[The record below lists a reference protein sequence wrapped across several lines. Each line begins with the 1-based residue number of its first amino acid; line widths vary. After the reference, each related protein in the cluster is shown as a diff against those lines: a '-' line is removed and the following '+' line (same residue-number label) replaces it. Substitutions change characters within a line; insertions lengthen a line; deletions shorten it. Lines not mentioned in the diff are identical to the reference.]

1 MRPQA
6 FAVHRLPRRT
16 RLHIPVLRHD
26 AERLHSVG
34 EALSRCPGVNAVRTN
49 ERTGSVLVEHGDSDL
64 DVIVRY
70 AQESDLFDLN
80 LEGLR
85 GPETSPAA
93 IVERSLARLDA
104 WVRSETGDRSTLGS
118 VTFVALVVAAGWQTA
133 RGQVLPA
140 AATLAWYAL
149 ALAPERARAL
159 LSSLRE
165 GAAQNAENTS
175 ARTLTLAEPEKR

>member
-16 RLHIPVLRHD
+16 RLHIPALRHD
-26 AERLHSVG
+26 RERLHSVG
-34 EALSRCPGVNAVRTN
+34 EALSRCPGVNSVRTN
-49 ERTGSVLVEHGDSDL
+49 QRTGSVLVQHGDGDL
-64 DVIVRY
+64 DVIVLY

-80 LEGLR
+80 LEGAR
-85 GPETSPAA
+85 GPEASPTA
-93 IVERSLARLDA
+93 IVERRLARLDS

-118 VTFVALVVAAGWQTA
+118 VTFVALLVAAVWQAA

-140 AATLAWYAL
+140 AATLAWYAF

-159 LSSLRE
+159 LSSPPE
-165 GAAQNAENTS
+165 AAAQNAENTL
-175 ARTLTLAEPEKR
+175 RER

>member
-16 RLHIPVLRHD
+16 RLQIPALRHD

-49 ERTGSVLVEHGDSDL
+49 QLTGSVLVEHDDGDL
-64 DVIVRY
+64 DVIVVY
-70 AQESDLFDLN
+70 AQESELFDLN
-80 LEGLR
+80 LEGPR

-93 IVERSLARLDA
+93 VVERGLARLDS

-118 VTFVALVVAAGWQTA
+118 VTFVALLVASVWQAA

-159 LSSLRE
+159 LSSLPE
-165 GAAQNAENTS
+165 AAAQNAENTQ
-175 ARTLTLAEPEKR
+175 RGR